1 MANVIGIEIAEQ
13 SIRAVEISR
22 GRRPMLVAAGEVP
35 LPEGAAKDSEILD
48 PDAVSLALRQLWSQ
62 AGLRGNRVH
71 LGISNRRILVREYVS
86 PRLAP
91 ELLKAALPYEVQDL
105 LPVPVEQA
113 VLDFY
118 AVSETD
124 THIFG
129 LLVAAVA
136 ETVEGLI
143 NTLANARLRTDAVD
157 FLPFGLARLV
167 RSLGGHGG
175 GEAVAIASVGEH
187 TTNFVVTVDGIPRFV
202 RIIPVDLAADLFA
215 PAGLVPA
222 AASPDGWVA
231 RRAFAEVGPVETGA
245 DPSLTDLV
253 GRLRS
258 TLRFYAGREGAE
270 PISRMY
276 LTGAGLTAPGL
287 AAAVASGLDVP
298 VTELGMHDL
307 IAFSKSISAIGT
319 PPPSLVN
326 ALGIALGDDK

>member
-1 MANVIGIEIAEQ
+1 MRSTSCRSDWPGSSGRSAATAGRGGRDRV
-13 SIRAVEISR
+13 R
-22 GRRPMLVAAGEVP
+22 GRAH
-35 LPEGAAKDSEILD
+35 DQ
-48 PDAVSLALRQLWSQ
+48 LRRH
-62 AGLRGNRVH
+62 RGRH
-71 LGISNRRILVREYVS
+71 
-86 PRLAP
+86 
-91 ELLKAALPYEVQDL
+91 
-105 LPVPVEQA
+105 
-113 VLDFY
+113 
-118 AVSETD
+118 
-124 THIFG
+124 
-129 LLVAAVA
+129 
-136 ETVEGLI
+136 
-143 NTLANARLRTDAVD
+143 
-157 FLPFGLARLV
+157 
-167 RSLGGHGG
+167 
-175 GEAVAIASVGEH
+175 
-187 TTNFVVTVDGIPRFV
+187 PRFV